1 MNRDEA
7 KVYAAELCEAIS
19 DGGWSEVLPV
29 GLDAQ
34 TIELLRVLR
43 QLNNDIEKLEQRERE
58 LSDGLVT
65 RLMPLEFDDGSEPEP
80 AGANTSDANGS
91 AAVGGAKPAARGYS
105 GPAGVN
111 ASDTNG
117 SALGVRAKPTTPKPD
132 PMAGLQ
138 IQQRR
143 TA

>member
-19 DGGWSEVLPV
+19 DGGWNEVLQV
-29 GLDAQ
+29 GLDAE

-43 QLNNDIEKLEQRERE
+43 QLDGDIVRLEAREKQ
-58 LSDGLVT
+58 LSDALIT
-65 RLMPLEFDDGSEPEP
+65 RLMPLEFDD
-80 AGANTSDANGS
+80 
-91 AAVGGAKPAARGYS
+91 
-105 GPAGVN
+105 

-117 SALGVRAKPTTPKPD
+117 SAAVEGSKTAAVGLGPAAGPNASDTKGSARQVGAKPATPKAD
-132 PMAGLQ
+132 PMAGLH